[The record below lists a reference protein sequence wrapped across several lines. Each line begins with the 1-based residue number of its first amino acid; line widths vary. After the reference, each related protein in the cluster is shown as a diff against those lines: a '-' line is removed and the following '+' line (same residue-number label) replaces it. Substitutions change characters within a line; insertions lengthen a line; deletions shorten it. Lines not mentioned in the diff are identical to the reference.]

1 MVQDH
6 IWLAIY
12 QDLRFL
18 HQSCLA
24 AFAEEYLAAPVE
36 EYWAR
41 DWVARLQRS
50 LAAAAA
56 SVYPHCLLGEQI
68 VTASPVE
75 SCEYRP
81 FVTVDHVIGLDGI
94 WFLTESKHQHIF
106 AQSLVMSV
114 PVRM

>member
-6 IWLAIY
+6 ILLASY

-24 AFAEEYLAAPVE
+24 AFPEEYLAASVE

-41 DWVARLQRS
+41 DLVARLQRS

-56 SVYPHCLLGEQI
+56 SVWTQCLLGE
-68 VTASPVE
+68 
-75 SCEYRP
+75 
-81 FVTVDHVIGLDGI
+81 
-94 WFLTESKHQHIF
+94 
-106 AQSLVMSV
+106 
-114 PVRM
+114 